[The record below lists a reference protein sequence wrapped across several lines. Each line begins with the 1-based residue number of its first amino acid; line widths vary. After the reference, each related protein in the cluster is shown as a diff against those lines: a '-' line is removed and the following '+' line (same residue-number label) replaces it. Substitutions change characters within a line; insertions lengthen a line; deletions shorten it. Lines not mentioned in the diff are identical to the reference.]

1 MTVGNMARIDA
12 VLPDDL
18 DDRFRLEVAKRYG
31 NKKGNML
38 RGITEAIDQWT
49 ATDESKGMAKKFAKG
64 VRNAKD
70 SMGVRQHSLEAL
82 AAMGIAGRELL
93 ADIGTDS
100 TIPDTLRELAL
111 RTIKA
116 QVER

>member
-1 MTVGNMARIDA
+1 MGRIDA
-12 VLPDDL
+12 VLPQDL
-18 DDRFRLEVAKRYG
+18 DDRFRLAVANRFG
-31 NKKGNML
+31 NKKGNMAKA
-38 RGITEAIDQWT
+38 ISEAIDLWI
-49 ATDESKGMAKKFAKG
+49 ATDESRGMAKKFAKG
-64 VRNAKD
+64 VRSAKD

-100 TIPDTLRELAL
+100 TIPDSLREQAL
-111 RTIKA
+111 KTIKA

>member
-1 MTVGNMARIDA
+1 MARIDA

-18 DDRFRLEVAKRYG
+18 DDRFRLEVAKRFG

-38 RGITEAIDQWT
+38 RAISEAIDKWT
-49 ATDESKGMAKKFAKG
+49 ATDESRGMAKKFAKG

-100 TIPDTLRELAL
+100 SIPDSLREQAL
-111 RTIKA
+111 KTIKT